1 MKNSSSRNFSMIFF
15 FNIIVKVL
23 GFFKSILIAREF
35 GSDGSTD
42 LYYFALSIVTILTS
56 FIGGALNQ
64 SIIPIVQ
71 EIEYK
76 QGKKEKLLFISNVVN
91 IFIILSL
98 VIIVILWIFTPQI
111 LNLLSFGNYN
121 ADELSVLVKMV
132 RIGMPS
138 ILIYNVTG
146 VYRGYLQSEK
156 LFFETAIINIPFN
169 LVYITYL
176 LFFASLY
183 GLIGLMIVHLLAVLS
198 QYLVQ
203 QISLYKTDYQYTFI
217 LNPKDSRIKETI
229 ITIAP
234 LFVSIAF
241 NDINLMVDKS
251 MAAGLS
257 DGVISALEYGNRIN
271 VLILQLFVAAL
282 TAVIF
287 PNITDYY
294 FKRNFEK
301 VTSTIEKGIDLLIL
315 IIVPTTMLV
324 IVFRKEIIY
333 IMYER
338 GAFDRTATL
347 LTSSAMFYYSLG
359 IFASSVKSILFK
371 LFYAMKDMKT
381 PMYTSIIGTII
392 NIILNVVLVQVMDF
406 KGLALATSLSSYIT
420 LTYLLIVLYRQ
431 NWKLKYKR
439 ITFLTIQFFLLMV
452 PMGFVTR
459 YIYNNVLNLV
469 GISRINIVAIALFI
483 GGVAFL
489 ISIFVFIVMSNIKF
503 STLKKMF
510 RK

>member
-1 MKNSSSRNFSMIFF
+1 
-15 FNIIVKVL
+15 
-23 GFFKSILIAREF
+23 
-35 GSDGSTD
+35 
-42 LYYFALSIVTILTS
+42 
-56 FIGGALNQ
+56 
-64 SIIPIVQ
+64 
-71 EIEYK
+71 
-76 QGKKEKLLFISNVVN
+76 
-91 IFIILSL
+91 
-98 VIIVILWIFTPQI
+98 
-111 LNLLSFGNYN
+111 
-121 ADELSVLVKMV
+121 
-132 RIGMPS
+132 
-138 ILIYNVTG
+138 
-146 VYRGYLQSEK
+146 
-156 LFFETAIINIPFN
+156 
-169 LVYITYL
+169 
-176 LFFASLY
+176 
-183 GLIGLMIVHLLAVLS
+183 
-198 QYLVQ
+198 
-203 QISLYKTDYQYTFI
+203 
-217 LNPKDSRIKETI
+217 
-229 ITIAP
+229 
-234 LFVSIAF
+234 
-241 NDINLMVDKS
+241 
-251 MAAGLS
+251 
-257 DGVISALEYGNRIN
+257 
-271 VLILQLFVAAL
+271 
-282 TAVIF
+282 
-287 PNITDYY
+287 
-294 FKRNFEK
+294 
-301 VTSTIEKGIDLLIL
+301 
-315 IIVPTTMLV
+315 
-324 IVFRKEIIY
+324 
-333 IMYER
+333 MYER

-392 NIILNVVLVQVMDF
+392 NIILNVILVQVMDF